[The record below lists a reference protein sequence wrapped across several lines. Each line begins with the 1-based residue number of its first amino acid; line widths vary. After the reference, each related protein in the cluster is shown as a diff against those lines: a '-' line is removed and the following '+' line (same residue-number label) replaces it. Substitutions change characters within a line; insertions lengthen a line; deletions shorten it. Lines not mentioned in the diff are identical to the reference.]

1 MRWTRRL
8 LLTILV
14 LVAALGATLAVL
26 PRFVDS
32 DTLRSMLVV
41 AARAHTGR
49 ELTVD
54 GDIRVSVLPRP
65 AVVLPRLALAD
76 AEGFGSEPFAS
87 IDAARANLRLWPLL
101 RGRLQVASLEID
113 RPQLRLAMD
122 AAGGSNW
129 ADLLP
134 AQPKSDSPPTAGEP
148 GVAARLA
155 GRVGIGHLQVRDGD
169 LLWTDRRSGRW
180 ARVRGLNVRLTGL
193 DPGQP
198 IPLTA
203 SATLDVGDPVRSVE
217 ADLATTLQWVGA
229 ASWRARALR
238 LMTTVS
244 GAPLR
249 EPLPLRL
256 QTEATFDAAQSRLR
270 LQGLTLEGDPLAV
283 SGDLTVAH
291 ADEGTALG
299 AQLRLGRLDARG
311 FAARLG
317 ITLETADPDALTD
330 ISGRLEVGG
339 SADEVNLAR
348 IELTVDGSQW
358 RGNARL
364 RNFAQP
370 AVRFDL
376 DGDRLDLDRYLKAPA
391 APSAA
396 ETGPPTADEPAPP
409 VASSPADALR
419 RLTGVDLDGTLKI
432 GTLALRGVVVEP
444 LTVRLRGGRQRLV
457 LEPVKAGL
465 YGGEIDGT
473 ARVDATGRGEPR
485 LHMQL
490 AARRVAIDPLLRAL
504 TGQDTARGRFA
515 VDVDVRG
522 VAAAG
527 DALLRSLN
535 GTARVEGTDGVLKGV
550 NVDRSVCLARA
561 ALDRARGKEA
571 EPCDPSPDMR
581 FPVLRMSG
589 PIRAGMWRSN
599 DLLLEQERFR
609 GGRFYRITG
618 AGELDL
624 AGGDIDYRLRAATVR
639 RSSDGTTKADVR
651 ETPVPLRISGRPGSF
666 KVRPEVQ
673 GVLRENIM
681 RRLEGKPGSAGDGLP
696 KPVDLRRGIKGR

>member
-1 MRWTRRL
+1 M
-8 LLTILV
+8 LTILG
-14 LVAALGATLAVL
+14 LVAALGATLALL
-26 PRFVDS
+26 PRLVDGE
-32 DTLRSMLVV
+32 TLRSMLIV

-113 RPQLRLAMD
+113 RPQLRLALD

-134 AQPKSDSPPTAGEP
+134 APSKSDSPSPSAGEP

-169 LLWTDRRSGRW
+169 FLWTDRRSGKW

-203 SATLDVGDPVRSVE
+203 SATLDMGDPVRSVE

-238 LMTTVS
+238 LTTTAS
-244 GAPLR
+244 GSRLR

-270 LQGLTLEGDPLAV
+270 LQGLTLEGEPLAV
-283 SGDLTVAH
+283 SGDLTVAR
-291 ADEGTALG
+291 ADHGTVLG
-299 AQLRLGRLDARG
+299 AQLRLGRLDARAL
-311 FAARLG
+311 AARLG
-317 ITLETADPDALTD
+317 VTLDTADPEALTD

-348 IELTVDGSQW
+348 VELTVDGSRW
-358 RGNARL
+358 HGNARL

-376 DGDRLDLDRYLKAPA
+376 DGARLDLDRYLKSPAAPA
-391 APSAA
+391 AAA
-396 ETGPPTADEPAPP
+396 PGRPAADEPAPP
-409 VASSPADALR
+409 VAPSPAAALR
-419 RLTGVDLDGTLKI
+419 RLTGFDLTGTLKI

-444 LTVRLRGGRQRLV
+444 LTVRLRGGRQRLA

-465 YGGEIDGT
+465 YGGEVDGT

-485 LHMQL
+485 LHMRL
-490 AARRVAIDPLLRAL
+490 AARNVAIDPLLRAL

-535 GTARVEGTDGVLKGV
+535 GTARLDGADGVLKGI

-581 FPVLRMSG
+581 FPVLRVSG
-589 PIRAGMWRSN
+589 PIRAGVWRSN
-599 DLLLEQERFR
+599 DFLVEQERFR

-618 AGELDL
+618 AGDLDL
-624 AGGDIDYRLRAATVR
+624 AGGEVDYRLRAATVR
-639 RSSDGTTKADVR
+639 RSNDGTTRPDVR
-651 ETPVPLRISGRPGSF
+651 EAPVPLRISGRPGAF
-666 KVRPEVQ
+666 KVRPDVQ
-673 GVLRENIM
+673 SVLRDNIM
-681 RRLEGKPGSAGDGLP
+681 RRVEGKPGSAGDGRQTP
-696 KPVDLRRGIKGR
+696 ADSWRGIKGR